1 MKNLDEKVIVIAGG
15 SGGIGSTVYKKLL
28 LLNAKVIGIS
38 RTENIHMKNFARCNH
53 YDYDWITSD
62 LTLSA
67 NWEDALNEIKNKYG
81 KIDVLI
87 NSVGTLIP
95 GKFENLT
102 SNQIEEI
109 ISTNFTSFITAS
121 KVIISLMKKQGFG
134 HIINL
139 GSLGGIIPMPYE
151 SLYSATKF
159 ALRGFTLSLKL
170 ELNGTGIK
178 VSLVS
183 PGPVLTKMLKKESLD
198 SDSTIAFVNKPLSA
212 DFIADKIIRII
223 SHPKLEIVLPTGT
236 KSIAFLLSLFPQ
248 LFSLIYPILNLIG
261 KKNKHNSYLIKA
273 FEKDGLYE
281 Q

>member
-38 RTENIHMKNFARCNH
+38 RTENIHLKNFARCNH

-67 NWEDALNEIKNKYG
+67 SWEDALNEIKNKYG

-212 DFIADKIIRII
+212 DLIADKIIRII